1 MPRYRYRYK
10 PGKGFENTHFKV
22 NGVRVSAG
30 NVVELAEGAPIIAS
44 VNSSVEGEIDQATG
58 ARRPALVLIEE
69 APPPSEDAPTARRRR
84 AKALATPAEPTP
96 AP

>member
-1 MPRYRYRYK
+1 MPRYRYK

-22 NGVRVSAG
+22 NGSRISAG
-30 NVVELAEGAPIIAS
+30 NVVELDEDAPIIAS
-44 VNSSVEGEIDQATG
+44 VNSQVEGEVDQATG

-69 APPPSEDAPTARRRR
+69 APPPADGTPTGRRKR
-84 AKALATPAEPTP
+84 AKAAATPAEPTP